1 MLATVINMAMTY
13 STYLGFKLKF
23 SELYP
28 RLSLDFYTWCARWR
42 NWPSPVML
50 SVEAESGRCRR
61 TLHKW
66 SIALLAKEMAE
77 HIAAG
82 SVTRSRALSFV
93 KELAALHA
101 ESVSLELSTTTV
113 DKKLVPMPGSKAD
126 ANAFLLLPV
135 TGSAASPAEEGP
147 TLALT
152 LENFLHGAVQEA
164 QEVHESGA
172 APEAVGVLRFPI
184 GTRVMAKSPN
194 RGCSLYHP
202 GVVVALYPFPRIP
215 YRVMLDKGD
224 TAYAEVDRDF
234 CIYRERLALPAPAP
248 AGAPS
253 ENVASILAAE
263 GWKVKRSTS
272 KVMLHDALGDAG
284 RQRRREE
291 EAAAAA
297 AARQR
302 EREEE
307 ARRRNEERLQQQIAA
322 ALLSLG
328 KAVEDGSIKEIRA
341 QISKCQPFLPPNGPP
356 AVGSQIA
363 LAQERIEAL
372 ETAAREEE
380 ARKAA
385 EAEANRQRAKE
396 AHERRLRE
404 EKEKAQAEAAARKDR
419 AEKERAAKQRKIEE
433 EKLAKAREER
443 ERKEAAVAEIQRA
456 TEAEDPTALDAAIKA
471 AKEAGV
477 PGATVREARDALKAI
492 KKDIPRRAA
501 EAELSAYETWT
512 RATLETKIIAAARH
526 GVSEEVLAPARA
538 RLKRLDDEAAAQRE
552 AQAKAEREAEEA
564 RREEAA
570 RREAEE
576 TRSARRSAARRR
588 PPRRRGARRRRRR
601 GARRRRRGMRAVEAE
616 QRRVRR
622 RRRCSARR
630 RRRRRVRRRRRRGA
644 RQPRRRWQLGA
655 RRRRGARRRSASRRI
670 DAAEHPLSPE
680 RPRRGRGADLRPAGH
695 RGRLRRGLSG
705 RGGRGR
711 GRGAGGRGRGAVPA

>member
-1 MLATVINMAMTY
+1 MVARSASLGWAR
-13 STYLGFKLKF
+13 STGM
-23 SELYP
+23 EP
-28 RLSLDFYTWCARWR
+28 RPNTPTPSTSSVWR
-42 NWPSPVML
+42 YAST
-50 SVEAESGRCRR
+50 R
-61 TLHKW
+61 
-66 SIALLAKEMAE
+66 LL
-77 HIAAG
+77 
-82 SVTRSRALSFV
+82 RFRA
-93 KELAALHA
+93 
-101 ESVSLELSTTTV
+101 
-113 DKKLVPMPGSKAD
+113 MPGSIDD

-135 TGSAASPAEEGP
+135 TGSAASPAQEGP

-164 QEVHESGA
+164 QEVQMGA

-184 GTRVMAKSPN
+184 GTRVMARCPN

-202 GVVVALYPFPRIP
+202 GVVVALYPFPSIP

-234 CIYRERLALPAPAP
+234 CVYRERLALPAPAP

-253 ENVASILAAE
+253 ENVASILGQE
-263 GWKVKRSTS
+263 GWRVKRFAS
-272 KVMLHDALGDAG
+272 KVALRDTLGDDG

-341 QISKCQPFLPPNGPP
+341 QISKCKAFLPPDGPP

-363 LAQERIEAL
+363 LAQERIERL
-372 ETAAREEE
+372 EAAAREEE

-404 EKEKAQAEAAARKDR
+404 EKEKVQAEAAARKDR
-419 AEKERAAKQRKIEE
+419 AEKERAAKQRKVEE

-443 ERKEAAVAEIQRA
+443 ERKDAAVAEIQRA

-477 PGATVREARDALKAI
+477 PVATVREARDALKAI
-492 KKDIPRRAA
+492 KKDIPRREA

-526 GVSEEVLAPARA
+526 GVSPAALLLRWALARGVAVIPGASSAAHIREN
-538 RLKRLDDEAAAQRE
+538 LAAQRLRFE
-552 AQAKAEREAEEA
+552 
-564 RREEAA
+564 
-570 RREAEE
+570 
-576 TRSARRSAARRR
+576 
-588 PPRRRGARRRRRR
+588 
-601 GARRRRRGMRAVEAE
+601 
-616 QRRVRR
+616 
-622 RRRCSARR
+622 
-630 RRRRRVRRRRRRGA
+630 
-644 RQPRRRWQLGA
+644 
-655 RRRRGARRRSASRRI
+655 
-670 DAAEHPLSPE
+670 LSPE
-680 RPRRGRGADLRPAGH
+680 DEAIIAGDAKPP
-695 RGRLRRGLSG
+695 GWKLWPNMGKG
-705 RGGRGR
+705 
-711 GRGAGGRGRGAVPA
+711 